1 MLDMIAIGLGPFNL
15 SLAALLHPYQ
25 NQLDYYFFEQKPAF
39 SWHDG
44 MLLPGTTLQVPF
56 MADLVSMVDPTSPFS
71 FLNYLKQ
78 HGRLFKFY
86 FLEKIHIPRQEY
98 NHYCQWVSQQL
109 SHIQYQSQVIAV
121 YPVKDGFAVEVQQ
134 AGQRQTYHTRALVL
148 GTGTVPGMPEC
159 LKNLMQD
166 YPAQCFHSAEFMQK
180 GAQIQSGRVVVLG
193 AGQSA
198 AEVFQSLFAR
208 QLNAQG
214 QPHYQIDWLT
224 RAAGF
229 FPMEYSALGLEHFTP
244 DYSRY
249 FYQLPQSLKDQL
261 VPNQGLFYKG
271 ISFGTIGAIY
281 EQLYHRTIAGQP
293 QHVTLS
299 GLSEL
304 VQASRQENR
313 FVLEFE
319 HRQQGRCFELS
330 ADYIVS
336 ATGYQHRLPAFMQ
349 GLDEVLQRDAQQRLQ
364 ISADYEVKHQGQGR
378 IFVQNAELHTHGIGT
393 PDLGLGAWRAA
404 TIINQLLAQP
414 VYELVVDNTFQQ
426 FGAAYATA
434 E

>member
-1 MLDMIAIGLGPFNL
+1 MLDMIGIGLGPFNL
-15 SLAALLHPYQ
+15 SLATLLHPHQARLNYC
-25 NQLDYYFFEQKPAF
+25 FFEQKSAF

-71 FLNYLKQ
+71 FLNYLRH

-109 SHIQYQSQVIAV
+109 NHTHYQSLVQHIR
-121 YPVKDGFAVEVQQ
+121 PVDGGFAVEVMQQ
-134 AGQRQTYHTRALVL
+134 GQLTTYHSRAIVL
-148 GTGTVPGMPEC
+148 GTGTVPSAPDCLQQLMAAHPEC
-159 LKNLMQD
+159 
-166 YPAQCFHSAEFMQK
+166 CFHSAEFMQK
-180 GAQIQSGRVVVLG
+180 GGKIQSGHVVVLG

-198 AEVFQSLFAR
+198 AEVFQSLFDR

-214 QPHYQIDWLT
+214 QAHYTIDWLT
-224 RAAGF
+224 RASGF

-244 DYSRY
+244 DYTHY
-249 FYQLPQSLKDQL
+249 FYQLPQALKDQL

-271 ISFGTIGAIY
+271 ISFTTIADIY
-281 EQLYHRTIAGQP
+281 ERLYHRTIAGQP
-293 QHVTLS
+293 QSVALA

-304 VQASRQENR
+304 VEAREQGNR
-313 FVLEFE
+313 FVLSFE
-319 HRQQGRCFELS
+319 QRQQKKTFEVV
-330 ADYIVS
+330 ADYVVS
-336 ATGYQHRLPAFMQ
+336 ATGYQHRLPDCLH
-349 GLDEVLQRDAQQRLQ
+349 GLKEILLLDELQRLQ
-364 ISADYEVKHQGQGR
+364 IDEGYQVKHQADGQ

-404 TIINQLLAQP
+404 KIINQLLDDD
-414 VYELVVDNTFQQ
+414 VYPLLQENTFQR
-426 FGAAYATA
+426 FGGPYEAA
-434 E
+434 

>member
-1 MLDMIAIGLGPFNL
+1 MLDMIGIGLGPFNL
-15 SLAALLHPYQ
+15 SLAALLHPHRT
-25 NQLDYYFFEQKPAF
+25 QLDYCFFEQKAAF

-86 FLEKIHIPRQEY
+86 FLEKLHIPRQEY

-109 SHIQYQSQVIAV
+109 SRIQYQSQVVAV

-134 AGQRQTYHTRALVL
+134 AGQRQTYHARALVL
-148 GTGTVPGMPEC
+148 GTGTVPGLPEC
-159 LKNLMQD
+159 LKAFSRD
-166 YPAQCFHSAEFMQK
+166 YPQHCFHSADFMQK

-214 QPHYQIDWLT
+214 QAQYQIDWLT
-224 RAAGF
+224 RASGF

-244 DYSRY
+244 DYTRY
-249 FYQLPQSLKDQL
+249 FYQLPQALKDQL

-271 ISFGTIGAIY
+271 ISFGTIAAIY

-293 QHVTLS
+293 QHVTLA

-304 VQASRQENR
+304 VQASRQDNR
-313 FVLEFE
+313 FVLTFKQQQQQQYFE
-319 HRQQGRCFELS
+319 VI
-330 ADYIVS
+330 ADYVIS

-349 GLDEVLQRDAQQRLQ
+349 ALDEVLQCDQQGRLQ
-364 ISADYEVKHQGQGR
+364 ISADYEVAHQAQGR

-404 TIINQLLAQP
+404 TIINQLLEQP
-414 VYELVVDNTFQQ
+414 AYELVSDNTFQQ
-426 FGAAYATA
+426 FGAAYAPA
-434 E
+434 G